1 MRAFN
6 RVLSAF
12 LAAVLIVAGVLAILE
27 ICRAA
32 LGQPPA
38 VVQWPKL
45 LPKLRS
51 NSYDDAGPILVC
63 VGLAVVGLLILI
75 SGLKRGRP
83 YALPAGSTAPGVRT
97 EINRRSL
104 ERGIRAA
111 VSATERVES
120 GRVALRRRTAVIVAR
135 ANTPAIEGL
144 DADIRQRVETLLASI
159 RLVDPPRLKIK
170 THPAPAPPSSP
181 PRTSPQPSAGVA
193 TGSVQQPA
201 QVGAQPSASTT
212 SPAASAAAAA
222 PVASPVRP
230 PTVSGAESSPEAG
243 WARQPE
249 PAAPAS
255 QVEPGPNPEPL
266 REPRPR
272 QESVRSPDPEP
283 ETTEPPTARLDDL
296 LSADPED
303 ESR

>member
-12 LAAVLIVAGVLAILE
+12 LAAILIVGGVLAILE

-51 NSYDDAGPILVC
+51 NSYDDAGPILVS
-63 VGLAVVGLLILI
+63 VGLAVLGLLILI
-75 SGLKRGRP
+75 SGLRRGKP

-104 ERGIRAA
+104 QRGIRAA
-111 VSATERVES
+111 VHATGRVES
-120 GRVALRRRTAVIVAR
+120 GSVTLRRRTAVIVAR
-135 ANTPAIEGL
+135 ANTPAIDGL
-144 DADIRQRVETLLASI
+144 DADIRQRVETLLVSI

-170 THPAPAPPSSP
+170 TYPAPAPPP
-181 PRTSPQPSAGVA
+181 PSSPQPPAGG
-193 TGSVQQPA
+193 TGSTPQPA
-201 QVGAQPSASTT
+201 QVGA
-212 SPAASAAAAA
+212 
-222 PVASPVRP
+222 PV
-230 PTVSGAESSPEAG
+230 
-243 WARQPE
+243 
-249 PAAPAS
+249 
-255 QVEPGPNPEPL
+255 
-266 REPRPR
+266 REPRPK
-272 QESVRSPDPEP
+272 QETARRPEP
-283 ETTEPPTARLDDL
+283 KSEAAETSTSRLDDL

>member
-6 RVLSAF
+6 RVLSGF
-12 LAAVLIVAGVLAILE
+12 LAAVLIVAGVLTILE

-45 LPKLRS
+45 LPELRS

-63 VGLAVVGLLILI
+63 VGLAVVGLLIVI
-75 SGLKRGRP
+75 SGLKRGKP
-83 YALPAGSTAPGVRT
+83 YALPAGSTAPGVRS

-111 VSATERVES
+111 VQATERVES
-120 GRVALRRRTAVIVAR
+120 GRVTLRRRTAVIVVR
-135 ANTPAIEGL
+135 ANTPAIDGI

-159 RLVDPPRLKIK
+159 RLADPPRLKIK
-170 THPAPAPPSSP
+170 TRPAPAPPSQ
-181 PRTSPQPSAGVA
+181 TSTQIPVGVA
-193 TGSVQQPA
+193 IGAPQTA
-201 QVGAQPSASTT
+201 QVGAAAST
-212 SPAASAAAAA
+212 PATQ
-222 PVASPVRP
+222 PVRP
-230 PTVSGAESSPEAG
+230 ATVPEPEAETSPEAA
-243 WARQPE
+243 WARRPEPPATASQVVREPE
-249 PAAPAS
+249 PAPELRPQPKQEPVRAP
-255 QVEPGPNPEPL
+255 E
-266 REPRPR
+266 
-272 QESVRSPDPEP
+272 PEP
-283 ETTEPPTARLDDL
+283 ETNEPPTARLDDL

>member
-6 RVLSAF
+6 RVLSGF
-12 LAAVLIVAGVLAILE
+12 LAAVLVVAGVLTILE

-75 SGLKRGRP
+75 SGVKRGKP
-83 YALPAGSTAPGVRT
+83 YALPAGSTAPGVRA

-111 VSATERVES
+111 VQATERVES
-120 GRVALRRRTAVIVAR
+120 GRVTLRRRSAVIVVQ
-135 ANTPAIEGL
+135 ANSPAIEGL

-170 THPAPAPPSSP
+170 TRPAPATAPS
-181 PRTSPQPSAGVA
+181 TSTSTPEVVA
-193 TGSVQQPA
+193 TGAPQPA
-201 QVGAQPSASTT
+201 RVGA
-212 SPAASAAAAA
+212 AASA
-222 PVASPVRP
+222 PTSQPVRP
-230 PTVSGAESSPEAG
+230 PTVPEPEAEASG
-243 WARQPE
+243 DAAWARKPE
-249 PAAPAS
+249 PAPRAERAPQPAPER
-255 QVEPGPNPEPL
+255 QQPERNP
-266 REPRPR
+266 
-272 QESVRSPDPEP
+272 VRDPEP
-283 ETTEPPTARLDDL
+283 APEASEPPTARLDDL

>member
-1 MRAFN
+1 LRAFN
-6 RVLSAF
+6 RVLSGF

-51 NSYDDAGPILVC
+51 NSYRDAGPILVC

-75 SGLKRGRP
+75 SGVKRGKP

-111 VSATERVES
+111 VQATERVES
-120 GRVALRRRTAVIVAR
+120 GRVTLRRRTAVIVVR
-135 ANTPAIEGL
+135 ANSPAIEGL

-170 THPAPAPPSSP
+170 TRPAPPP
-181 PRTSPQPSAGVA
+181 PTSTEAPVGVGAPQPAR
-193 TGSVQQPA
+193 
-201 QVGAQPSASTT
+201 VG
-212 SPAASAAAAA
+212 AAAAGSPA
-222 PVASPVRP
+222 PPITQPAP
-230 PTVSGAESSPEAG
+230 PPAVPEPGAEASTDAA
-243 WARQPE
+243 WARRPEPPQPAPRAEREPE
-249 PAAPAS
+249 PAPELRQQPKQEPVRDPAPK
-255 QVEPGPNPEPL
+255 PEAA
-266 REPRPR
+266 
-272 QESVRSPDPEP
+272 
-283 ETTEPPTARLDDL
+283 EPPTTRLDDL

-303 ESR
+303 ESK